1 MSQAFTIPEDIR
13 QRMQHWR
20 HAIHAHPETAFEE
33 HNTAELVA
41 QALSS
46 AGIEIERGL
55 AGTGV
60 VGTLHNGEGPVIALR
75 ADLDALPIQE
85 LGKPGHVSTCQG
97 KMHACGHDGHT
108 AMLLGAAAYLAR
120 ERNFSG
126 TVHFIF
132 QPAEENE
139 GGARVMVEQGLFE
152 RFPVSAIY
160 GMHNFPDLPRG
171 RFGICVGTIMASFD
185 TFEIVIT
192 GKGSH
197 AAMPDKGIDPVVISA
212 QLVLALQTI
221 VSRRMSA
228 TESAVVS
235 VTQIHAGDTWNVI
248 PETLVLRGTVR
259 TLAADVQARV
269 EAQMH
274 TICGGIAQTTGAT
287 VKLDYR
293 HGYPCTVNA
302 PAQTAAAI
310 AAAASVVGEA
320 NVETAV
326 QPSMG
331 AEDFAFMLERCP
343 GAYIKVGS
351 AESKEDPPLHNPYY
365 DFNDNVLPIGA
376 AYWVALVA
384 QQLPKNRG

>member
-1 MSQAFTIPEDIR
+1 MPQVPEIPEHIC
-13 QRMQHWR
+13 QSMQHWR

-33 HNTAELVA
+33 HNTSGLVA
-41 QALSS
+41 QAL
-46 AGIEIERGL
+46 ADMGLEVERGL

-60 VGTLHNGEGPVIALR
+60 VGTLRNGPGPVIALR

-85 LGKPGHVSTCQG
+85 LGKPGHASTCEG

-108 AMLLGAAAYLAR
+108 AMLLGAAAYLAQ

-152 RFPVSAIY
+152 RYPVSAIY
-160 GMHNFPDLPRG
+160 GMHNFPDMPRG

-185 TFEIVIT
+185 TFEIVIK
-192 GKGSH
+192 GKGAH
-197 AAMPDKGIDPVVISA
+197 AAMPELGIDPVVVSA

-221 VSRRMSA
+221 VSRRMAA
-228 TESAVVS
+228 TESAVLT

-269 EAQMH
+269 KAQMH
-274 TICGGIAQTTGAT
+274 TICAGMAQSTGAD
-287 VKLDYR
+287 VALDYR
-293 HGYPCTVNA
+293 QGYPCTVNT
-302 PAQTAAAI
+302 PAETAAAI
-310 AAAASVVGEA
+310 AAAEQVAGKE
-320 NVETAV
+320 NVATGV
-326 QPSMG
+326 LPSMG

-343 GAYIKVGS
+343 GAYIKIGS
-351 AESKEDPPLHNPYY
+351 AESENDPPLHNPYY

-376 AYWVALVA
+376 AYWAALVR
-384 QQLPKNRG
+384 QQLPTDRV

>member
-1 MSQAFTIPEDIR
+1 MPQAFAIPEDIR

-20 HAIHAHPETAFEE
+20 HTLHAHPETAFEE
-33 HNTAELVA
+33 HHTADLVA
-41 QALSS
+41 GAL
-46 AGIEIERGL
+46 AEMGITVERGL

-60 VGTLHNGEGPVIALR
+60 VGTLRNGTGPVIALR
-75 ADLDALPIQE
+75 ADMDALPIHE
-85 LGKPGHVSTCQG
+85 LGTPAHASTCKG

-108 AMLLGAAAYLAR
+108 AMLLGAAAILAR

-152 RFPVSAIY
+152 RFPVNAVY

-185 TFEIVIT
+185 TFEIIIK
-192 GKGSH
+192 GRGSH
-197 AAMPDKGIDPVVISA
+197 GAMPEKGIDPVVVSA

-221 VSRRMSA
+221 VSRGMAA

-248 PETLVLRGTVR
+248 PETLTLRGTVR
-259 TLAADVQARV
+259 TLAADVQTRV
-269 EAQMH
+269 QERMH
-274 TICGGIAQTTGAT
+274 TICAGIAQTTGAT
-287 VKLDYR
+287 ITLDYR
-293 HGYPCTVNA
+293 PGYPCTVN
-302 PAQTAAAI
+302 TVDETSAAI
-310 AAAASVVGEA
+310 AAAIDVVGA
-320 NVETAV
+320 GNVETGV
-326 QPSMG
+326 PPSMG
-331 AEDFAFMLERCP
+331 AEDFAFMLQRCP
-343 GAYIKVGS
+343 GAYIKIGS

-365 DFNDNVLPIGA
+365 DFNDGVLPIGA
-376 AYWVALVA
+376 AYWATLVT
-384 QQLPKNRG
+384 QQLPQTQA